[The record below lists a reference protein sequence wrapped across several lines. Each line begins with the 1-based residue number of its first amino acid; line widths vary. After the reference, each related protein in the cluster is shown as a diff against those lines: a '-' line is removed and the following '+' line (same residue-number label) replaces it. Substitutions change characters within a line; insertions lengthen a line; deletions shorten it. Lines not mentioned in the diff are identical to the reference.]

1 MYALAFLAVLAT
13 AFERRKPLASD
24 LDVPGIQ
31 HGDRTVEAAEARIL
45 REVERAG
52 LRKLEKRFEPG
63 DRIFT
68 PGDPDDQ
75 LFFLISGVVRIYK
88 TYGDFKEATTALLKD
103 EGILGNPDLEESG
116 IQEDFAEALTEA
128 RVVSVRK
135 PAVVWLV
142 KRHPELALSLVSALA
157 ERVRRSDELVV
168 SLLPREVSNRLAALL
183 LNLGD
188 RFGEEHEEGI
198 TLDLRLTHQGLA
210 SMVASTREAV
220 SKAMSEFRQ
229 EGLVEVRSQKVVI
242 LDPRALAERTDG
254 RTRLGE

>member
-1 MYALAFLAVLAT
+1 MYLLASLAVLAT
-13 AFERRKPLASD
+13 AFERRKPLDAGPG
-24 LDVPGIQ
+24 VPGAQ
-31 HGDRTVEAAEARIL
+31 HGGDPAETAEARIL

-52 LRKLEKRFEPG
+52 LRKLEKQFEPG

-75 LFFLISGVVRIYK
+75 LFFLHSGVVRIYK

-103 EGILGNPDLEESG
+103 EGIIGKPDLEESG
-116 IQEDFAEALTEA
+116 IQEDFAEALTET
-128 RVVSVRK
+128 RVIAVRK

-168 SLLPREVSNRLAALL
+168 SLLPREVSSRLAALL

-188 RFGEEHEEGI
+188 RFGEKHETGI
-198 TLDLRLTHQGLA
+198 ALDLRLTHQGLA

-229 EGLVEVRSQKVVI
+229 EGLIEVQSQKVVI
-242 LDPRALAERTDG
+242 LDPHALAGRTDG
-254 RTRLGE
+254 RPRLGE